1 MEGLASMPPLP
12 PRRFRLRDSFDS
24 KAGAG
29 PSALGPERGA
39 PLAAWLPCVVLACLV
54 AGSGTAAA
62 RGAPILL
69 AQTGD
74 RPPADAGQ
82 AEPSASRPASS
93 AAGKTAPKPKPK
105 AAQAKDKPPAPA
117 PASSGPPAPV
127 QPAPPAP
134 LPVAAAEPQPLA
146 HAAQAGVK
154 ACLDGLV
161 RAANATIDAP
171 HTAMSNWYT
180 GAADS
185 HVFESIV
192 SLTYPNKVAPRAAVV
207 LFGSPTANHGC
218 DTSYVQVFPT
228 ARPCNEIQGDL
239 LKGGTVVANL
249 SGMAVTVGGNG
260 ARQLLLP
267 TPGNGCVIVVVGLT
281 FGK

>member
-12 PRRFRLRDSFDS
+12 PRRFRLRDRFDS
-24 KAGAG
+24 KAGALR
-29 PSALGPERGA
+29 SALAPGRGA
-39 PLAAWLPCVVLACLV
+39 RLAARLACVVLACFA
-54 AGSGTAAA
+54 AGSGTDAAQ
-62 RGAPILL
+62 GAAIRL
-69 AQTGD
+69 A
-74 RPPADAGQ
+74 Q
-82 AEPSASRPASS
+82 AEPPASRPASN
-93 AAGKTAPKPKPK
+93 ATAPKPKPK
-105 AAQAKDKPPAPA
+105 AAQAKDKQPAPAPA
-117 PASSGPPAPV
+117 PASSAPPAPV

-171 HTAMSNWYT
+171 HTAMSNWYN

-207 LFGSPTANHGC
+207 LLGSPTANHGC

-228 ARPCNEIQGDL
+228 ARACNEIQGDL
-239 LKGGTVVANL
+239 LKDGTVVANL
-249 SGMAVTVGGNG
+249 SGLAVTVGGNG
-260 ARQLLLP
+260 SRQLLLP

>member
-1 MEGLASMPPLP
+1 MPPLP
-12 PRRFRLRDSFDS
+12 SSLAPWRR
-24 KAGAG
+24 
-29 PSALGPERGA
+29 A
-39 PLAAWLPCVVLACLV
+39 PLAARLACVVLACF
-54 AGSGTAAA
+54 AAWSGTDAA
-62 RGAPILL
+62 RGGSILL

-82 AEPSASRPASS
+82 AEPPASRPASN

-117 PASSGPPAPV
+117 PAPASSAPPAPI

-134 LPVAAAEPQPLA
+134 LPVGAAEPQPLA

-207 LFGSPTANHGC
+207 LLGSPTSNHGC
-218 DTSYVQVFPT
+218 DTSYIQVFPT

-239 LKGGTVVANL
+239 LKEGKVAANL
-249 SGMAVTVGGNG
+249 SGLAVTVGGNG

-267 TPGNGCVIVVVGLT
+267 APGNGCVIVVVGLT

>member
-1 MEGLASMPPLP
+1 
-12 PRRFRLRDSFDS
+12 
-24 KAGAG
+24 
-29 PSALGPERGA
+29 
-39 PLAAWLPCVVLACLV
+39 
-54 AGSGTAAA
+54 
-62 RGAPILL
+62 
-69 AQTGD
+69 
-74 RPPADAGQ
+74 
-82 AEPSASRPASS
+82 
-93 AAGKTAPKPKPK
+93 
-105 AAQAKDKPPAPA
+105 
-117 PASSGPPAPV
+117 
-127 QPAPPAP
+127 
-134 LPVAAAEPQPLA
+134 VAAAEPQPLA

-192 SLTYPNKVAPRAAVV
+192 SLAYTNKVAPRAAVV
-207 LFGSPTANHGC
+207 LLGSPTANHGC

-239 LKGGTVVANL
+239 LKDGKVVANL
-249 SGMAVTVGGNG
+249 SGLAVTVGGNG

-267 TPGNGCVIVVVGLT
+267 APGNGCVIVVVGLT